1 MAQGIQLSN
10 GQISGRVQIVQAI
23 TIVWMTVEAG
33 MSLMAAWSARSPA
46 LLAFGGD
53 SLVEL
58 LSASIVF
65 WRFTTHSGQELA
77 ERTAAK
83 IAGTLLFMLCAF
95 VVVGSLSAL
104 LGYNQAGPS
113 RLGIGVLIAAII
125 IMPWLAREKRRLSA
139 VTESAALR
147 ADAAQSNLC
156 AYLAMVA
163 LVGLT
168 VNSIWHI
175 GWADPF
181 AALAVV
187 PFIGYEGVEAIR
199 GRSCGCH

>member
-1 MAQGIQLSN
+1 M
-10 GQISGRVQIVQAI
+10 QAI
-23 TIVWMTVEAG
+23 TIVWMIVEAG
-33 MSLMAAWSARSPA
+33 VSLMAAWNARSPA

-58 LSASIVF
+58 FSASIVF
-65 WRFTTHSGQELA
+65 WRFTTRTTQELA

-83 IAGTLLFMLCAF
+83 IAGTLLFMLGAF

-104 LGYNQAGPS
+104 LGYTQAGPS

-125 IMPWLAREKRRLSA
+125 IMLWLAREKRRLSA

-156 AYLAMVA
+156 AYLALVA

-175 GWADPF
+175 GWADPI

-187 PFIGYEGVEAIR
+187 PFVVYEGVEAIR
-199 GRSCGCH
+199 GRPCGCH